1 MAFAP
6 PPPPKTNLGRYRQ
19 FSPRAG
25 VHLSPIGLGAM
36 SIGDQ
41 WEKIG
46 FGAMNK
52 ESSFKLLDAYYDAG
66 GNFIDTANNYQD
78 GSSERFLGEWMEQRG
93 IRDQIFLATKY
104 TNNTNIGPSVVVGQK
119 VLSTGNNLKSL
130 TLSVERSLKHL
141 RTNYIDLLYV
151 HWWDYATSVEE
162 VMDGLHNLVASG
174 KVLYIGVSDT
184 PAHIVSEANTYA
196 KYNGKTPFVAYQGAW
211 SVLERDLEREILPMA
226 RRHNMAIVPW
236 NVLASG
242 KIRTDEE
249 EERRRQTGEQGRAI
263 SMVSSGWERN
273 ENEKKM
279 AKALEQVAKEVGA
292 KHITAVAIAYVMQKA
307 PHVFPIIGGRKIEHL
322 MSNIEALSVSLSN
335 EHIKFIESV
344 LPFDFGFP
352 YQYFPIDEYA
362 FLWKAVAHTEKWPK
376 AEPIRPTPQ

>member
-1 MAFAP
+1 MADFAP
-6 PPPPKTNLGRYRQ
+6 PPSPKTNLARYRQ
-19 FSPRAG
+19 FSPCAG

-41 WEKIG
+41 WEKVG

-52 ESSFKLLDAYYDAG
+52 EFSFKLLDAYYDAG

-78 GSSERFLGEWMEQRG
+78 GSSERFIGEWMEQRG
-93 IRDQIFLATKY
+93 IRDQIFVATKY
-104 TNNTNIGPSVVVGQK
+104 TNNTNIGSFDVVGQK
-119 VLSTGNNLKSL
+119 VISTGNHLKSL
-130 TLSVERSLKHL
+130 KLSVERSLKHL
-141 RTNYIDLLYV
+141 RTDYIVLLYL
-151 HWWDYATSVEE
+151 HWWDYTTSVEE
-162 VMDGLHNLVASG
+162 IMDGLHNLVTSS
-174 KVLYIGVSDT
+174 KVLYLGISDT

-196 KYNGKTPFVAYQGAW
+196 KYNGKTPFIAYQGAW

-226 RRHNMAIVPW
+226 RRHNMAIVPC
-236 NVLASG
+236 NVLATG

-249 EERRRQTGEQGRAI
+249 EERRRQTGVHGRTTM
-263 SMVSSGWERN
+263 SQDWERN

-307 PHVFPIIGGRKIEHL
+307 PYVFPIISGRKIEHL
-322 MSNIEALSVSLSN
+322 MSNIEALSVSSSD
-335 EHIKFIESV
+335 EHIKFFESV
-344 LPFDFGFP
+344 LAFEFGFP

-362 FLWKAVAHTEKWPK
+362 FLWKPIAHNDKWPR
-376 AEPIRPTPQ
+376 AQPIRPGT